1 MTLYIL
7 VSLESRAGIAV
18 APAAAPRLFTK
29 IKRQRGG
36 AGSWRVCAVGPRPAA
51 LPRPRLCVTFT
62 QRNRTP
68 DLHRGSR
75 TRLTQPDCEYTA
87 RRLDSRRVGPKRHGA
102 HTTLHRTTFAC
113 GPAQRT
119 GAREGT
125 IASLPCPH
133 AVRHRL
139 RSVGA
144 IRPFARIRM
153 HATQD
158 AAPRA
163 LLPRRPHGFTSHV
176 RHGHAAITTAHLSLT
191 GRRGDLASRQYSEH
205 RRLRGRGA
213 GWCHLREI

>member
-29 IKRQRGG
+29 IKRQRRRA
-36 AGSWRVCAVGPRPAA
+36 AGVVVARPPPAVS
-51 LPRPRLCVTFT
+51 
-62 QRNRTP
+62 P
-68 DLHRGSR
+68 DLHGTGGSR
-75 TRLTQPDCEYTA
+75 TRLTQPDREYTT